1 MLSGERCLP
10 EGIFQ
15 PDGEVVNRV
24 FPFLCLESDGWMR
37 FQVCQV
43 LRKLQVL
50 WFEEFRGR
58 VCCPRC
64 GGVELIRKGWRERLP
79 RSSRGILRID
89 LLQAS
94 CKYCGRTFRPFK
106 EQVGL
111 PFRQRSLDELSEKGI
126 RLGISLSFDKASS
139 LLKHLTGGSLSAGSI
154 RSHIAREAGR
164 ICLPSD
170 AGGRTVLVDATKV
183 RATAKKRGESVHLAI
198 TAEPGPKVH
207 NRPTIIKQLLHLHV
221 GGVEKLKGRL
231 EQIRPERLVH
241 DGESSFRKEA
251 KEIQRCLWHIPHLLD
266 YYLYLSGVPI
276 KERRRY
282 QKRLRFILWDQDGDA
297 YDTLIQE
304 MEEAGLTHGA
314 SHLRNAR
321 MEACAFLEERFS
333 YTTTSPLE
341 REMREINRRADVG
354 ARWSIK
360 GIENVLKVLMHRRL
374 NQKHPEYGK

>member
-10 EGIFQ
+10 AGIFQ
-15 PDGEVVNRV
+15 PDGEVVNRI

-37 FQVCQV
+37 FQVRQV
-43 LRKLQVL
+43 LCKLQVF
-50 WFEEFRGR
+50 WFEEHRGHI
-58 VCCPRC
+58 CCPRC
-64 GGVELIRKGWRERLP
+64 GGVELIRKGWRERRP
-79 RSSRGILRID
+79 RSSRGILRVD
-89 LLQAS
+89 LLQAN

-111 PFRQRSLDELSEKGI
+111 PFGKRSLDELSEKGI
-126 RLGISLSFDKASS
+126 QLGISLSFGKASS

-154 RSHIAREAGR
+154 RTHIAREAGR
-164 ICLPSD
+164 IRLPSD
-170 AGGRTVLVDATKV
+170 VGDRTVLVDATKV
-183 RATAKKRGESVHLAI
+183 RATTKKRGESVHLAI
-198 TAEPGPKVH
+198 TAEPGPQVH
-207 NRPTIIKQLLHLHV
+207 NRPTINKQLLHLHV
-221 GGVEKLKGRL
+221 GGVEKLRRRL

-251 KEIQRCLWHIPHLLD
+251 KRIQRCLWHIPHLLG

-282 QKRLRFILWDQDGDA
+282 QKRLRSILRAHDGDA

-304 MEEAGLTHGA
+304 MEEAGLTHGVT
-314 SHLRNAR
+314 HLRNAR
-321 MEACAFLEERFS
+321 TEAFTFLEEKFS

-341 REMREINRRADVG
+341 REMRELNRRADVG

-374 NQKHPEYGK
+374 NQKHPEHEK

>member
-1 MLSGERCLP
+1 MLSGEGCLP

-15 PDGEVVNRV
+15 PDGEVVNRI
-24 FPFLCLESDGWMR
+24 FPFFCLESDGWMR

-89 LLQAS
+89 LLQAR
-94 CKYCGRTFRPFK
+94 CKYCGRIFRPFK

-241 DGESSFRKEA
+241 DGESSFRKET

-321 MEACAFLEERFS
+321 MEAFTFLEEKFS
-333 YTTTSPLE
+333 YTTTSPPSSVSDNQRHAAVIFSKCSFLGFFLE
-341 REMREINRRADVG
+341 NM
-354 ARWSIK
+354 SI
-360 GIENVLKVLMHRRL
+360 
-374 NQKHPEYGK
+374 